1 MPDPIY
7 VLVET
12 VNDMPSVTIHASKPA
27 ALEALVACLR
37 KHEYSAVIIKR
48 AWSTGEYDEEGYSLN
63 VVEATAAGAPDLRPG
78 GAGFNETR
86 QKVPM
91 KTSEQH
97 QDEVMAEQQ
106 AKVPITPHW
115 LQEALANAAAPEN
128 PASPAA
134 TADTFDLT
142 PRGAMT
148 VEGRQRIAKAQDGLH
163 DALARCAEALREMTD
178 AMEDK
183 EGGIAPF
190 LMKGGMASE
199 DAHDLS
205 RDALKGLRLWKD
217 AGETFVRAVAG
228 APERRSRPPVA

>member
-1 MPDPIY
+1 MNDPIIGKTPDGNLIKIDNEAGTISPATTHDEY
-7 VLVET
+7 AQAIGAGCTLDYEAWLSE
-12 VNDMPSVTIHASKPA
+12 MAERASVTA
-27 ALEALVACLR
+27 ARYSTAL
-37 KHEYSAVIIKR
+37 R
-48 AWSTGEYDEEGYSLN
+48 ALKG
-63 VVEATAAGAPDLRPG
+63 
-78 GAGFNETR
+78 
-86 QKVPM
+86 Q
-91 KTSEQH
+91 
-97 QDEVMAEQQ
+97 QQ
-106 AKVPITPHW
+106 A
-115 LQEALANAAAPEN
+115 EAH
-128 PASPAA
+128 
-134 TADTFDLT
+134 FDLT

-148 VEGRQRIAKAQDGLH
+148 AEGRKRITTAQDGLH

-228 APERRSRPPVA
+228 APERRKS